1 MGYKGRALYTDVD
14 MLNFRDISALYKTD
28 LEGKAWYVWMLCKI
42 MVRKELSRIP

>member
-28 LEGKAWYVWMLCKI
+28 LEGKAFGMVWDALRDNGKA
-42 MVRKELSRIP
+42 